1 MEILIEYKYILQA
14 KEIRENWMNLDED
27 SKLEYKKEAW
37 ENSEKYANLSH
48 NIPSKS
54 RKVSIY
60 LWNF

>member
-27 SKLEYKKEAW
+27 SKLEYKKEAC

-60 LWNF
+60 L

>member
-27 SKLEYKKEAW
+27 SKLEYKKEAC

-48 NIPSKS
+48 NIPRKS

-60 LWNF
+60 L